1 MPLDQYA
8 LLDPAHT
15 ALLIM
20 ECQEGI
26 VGGGGKLGMLSDA
39 VARHGTIDHIAVLLR
54 AARKAGVRVVHCT
67 MSRRPDGGG
76 AATNCLLLATTA
88 RRGMGLTPGSPQQAI
103 VAPLAPADG
112 DFVLTRFH
120 GLTPFHGTELDA
132 ILRNIGVRTV
142 VVTGVSVNIGVTGM
156 TLEAVNA
163 GYQAVI
169 PRDAVT
175 GTPDDYVE
183 AVFQHTLR
191 LLATVTSTE
200 AVAQVWASSA
210 APASPAAARPTQD
223 RTQQFS
229 SASDP
234 PRDQVSGRSEPAPDP
249 DASPHRPPAPSASA
263 PSRPD
268 RSTR

>member
-1 MPLDQYA
+1 
-8 LLDPAHT
+8 
-15 ALLIM
+15 M

-39 VARHGTIDHIAVLLR
+39 VARHGTIDRIARLLA
-54 AARKAGVRVVHCT
+54 AARRAGVRVVHCT

-76 AATNCLLLATTA
+76 AATNCLLLAATA
-88 RRGMGLTPGSPQQAI
+88 RRGMGLTPGSPQHAI
-103 VAPLAPADG
+103 VAPLVPADG

-132 ILRNIGVRTV
+132 ILRNLGVRTV

-163 GYQAVI
+163 GYQVVI

-183 AVFQHTLR
+183 AVFEHTLR

-200 AVAQVWASSA
+200 AVAQVWASPR
-210 APASPAAARPTQD
+210 PAVA
-223 RTQQFS
+223 
-229 SASDP
+229 
-234 PRDQVSGRSEPAPDP
+234 PAPDP

-268 RSTR
+268 RSIR